1 MTLPPADA
9 PARPLRLGLMP
20 LVDAAPL
27 VVAREL
33 GFFARRGLDV
43 TLSVEGSFAGI
54 RDKLMAG
61 LLDAAQLLAP
71 MPLAAQLGL
80 DGFGV
85 PLVTG
90 LTLSRNGNLITVSP
104 ALAAGMDATPDDPQ
118 AAAAT
123 LARALRTAA
132 ATDAVQ
138 RPFAHV
144 FPYSS
149 HHYLLRHWLSLGGI
163 VCDRDLELMVVP
175 PPLIVRSLSEG
186 RIDGFCVGAPW
197 GLVAENAGVGRN
209 LLATRAVRADTSEK
223 VLGVTADWA
232 RQHPETH
239 AQLIAALIEAG
250 RWLEDRAHRQEAA
263 RLLSLGAYV
272 AVDAE
277 VLAQALTSEAG
288 DRLDAGFRFSDPTH
302 GAPDHADA
310 DWFIAQMRRW
320 GQIDGGR
327 DTAGLAARTYRLDL
341 HAAGLACL

>member
-1 MTLPPADA
+1 MPLPPADA

-33 GFFARRGLDV
+33 GYFARRGLDV
-43 TLSVEGSFAGI
+43 SLSVEGSFAGI

-90 LTLSRNGNLITVSP
+90 LTLSRNGNLITLAP
-104 ALAAGMDATPDDPQ
+104 ALAARLSPAIATPAAQ
-118 AAAAT
+118 AAA
-123 LARALRTAA
+123 LADALRSAA
-132 ATDAVQ
+132 AEGVPP

-163 VCDRDLELMVVP
+163 ASDRDLALMVVP
-175 PPLIVRSLSEG
+175 PPLIVRSLAEG

-197 GLVAENAGVGRN
+197 GLVAERAGLGRK
-209 LLATRAVRADTSEK
+209 LLATRQIRPDTSEK
-223 VLGVTADWA
+223 VLGVTAEWA
-232 RQHPETH
+232 RQHPLTH
-239 AQLIAALIEAG
+239 AHLIAALIEAG
-250 RWLEDRAHRQEAA
+250 RWLESPVNRREAA

-272 AVDAE
+272 AVDTD
-277 VLAQALTSEAG
+277 VLVDALTA
-288 DRLDAGFRFSDPTH
+288 DDSDPTSAGFCFSDARD
-302 GAPDHADA
+302 GAPDHDDA
-310 DWFIAQMRRW
+310 RWFVAQMQRW
-320 GQIDGGR
+320 RQLPPDR
-327 DTAGLAARTYRLDL
+327 DTTGVVEATYRRDL
-341 HAAGLACL
+341 HAAGQACL